1 MGMYS
6 WGLVSL
12 VKYGGP
18 WRRGRRLF
26 HEFFNAKAVTAFDDH
41 QHKYA
46 HRFLSRL
53 AQTPD
58 EFLGHARL
66 CVSLQTTSSWAHSR
80 LTLILPSVTGA
91 LIIEI
96 TYGLDTKSHED
107 KFLQTAEH
115 AMEYINRVM
124 VPGAFL
130 ADTFPIRSCIL

>member
-1 MGMYS
+1 MYS

-12 VKYGGP
+12 VNYGSQ

-26 HEFFNAKAVTAFDDH
+26 HEFFNAKAVTAFDGH
-41 QHKYA
+41 QRRYA

-58 EFLGHARL
+58 EFLGHAQL
-66 CVSLQTTSSWAHSR
+66 CVPIHTKSSWTHTV
-80 LTLILPSVTGA
+80 LTLIFPSVTGA
-91 LIIEI
+91 LIMEI
-96 TYGLDTKSHED
+96 TYGLDIKSHED

-115 AMEYINRVM
+115 ASEYINRVM

-130 ADTFPIRSCIL
+130 VDTFPIRSFIL